1 VQVQKM
7 LSHRAEDECGIPAR
21 GLLRSSL
28 ESIDKK
34 FSLKSARQM
43 ELIPDAGNGH
53 RGSVLWPVV
62 SLGLLAAAWGAFL
75 LTQGY
80 AARLAKRW
88 GPAPEVV
95 DALGRDAYVS
105 RRIIPYLMLV
115 LFLDL
120 IAAGSL
126 AVASRHGWPRV
137 LKVLAVVLL
146 VPTIPLHGLSCLA
159 VGFFAL

>member
-1 VQVQKM
+1 M
-7 LSHRAEDECGIPAR
+7 LAR

-28 ESIDKK
+28 ESIDKQ

-62 SLGLLAAAWGAFL
+62 SLGLLAAAWGTFL

-88 GPAPEVV
+88 EPAPEVV
-95 DALGRDAYVS
+95 DALGRDAYVCK
-105 RRIIPYLMLV
+105 RTLPYLSLV
-115 LFLDL
+115 LLFDL

-126 AVASRHGWPRV
+126 AVASRRGWPRV

-146 VPTIPLHGLSCLA
+146 VPTFPCTG
-159 VGFFAL
+159 